1 MRDLI
6 ARMLKR
12 RPEERPTVDELLSM
26 DFVHDYV
33 ETYLRQVGN
42 SYGFQNIKS
51 KDLEKDSKDDESVEV
66 KL

>member
-1 MRDLI
+1 MRALI
-6 ARMLKR
+6 AKMLKR

-33 ETYLRQVGN
+33 ETYLRQVGDN
-42 SYGFQNIKS
+42 YGFQNIKS

-66 KL
+66 KP